1 MKIKLDYQV
10 RHVSRLLATQL
21 TSAGLGPGVMMAEEQ
36 RQRELAREDM
46 EEVRI
51 HSKFAKSLWHI
62 RIYGTRSQ
70 L

>member
-1 MKIKLDYQV
+1 
-10 RHVSRLLATQL
+10 
-21 TSAGLGPGVMMAEEQ
+21 MMAEEQ